1 MGNAKGIASTT
12 TFLLR
17 CVSQCSIWSRTSTI
31 HRSFGSATVFLP
43 QSPGDLGGMSLDLPC
58 GGGSGTR
65 GALKWDA
72 AGCREAVSSRARAKQ
87 VKDETRPKRLR
98 DLVLGVPLEYPLND
112 EYKEDEV

>member
-1 MGNAKGIASTT
+1 
-12 TFLLR
+12 
-17 CVSQCSIWSRTSTI
+17 
-31 HRSFGSATVFLP
+31 
-43 QSPGDLGGMSLDLPC
+43 MSLDLPC

-98 DLVLGVPLEYPLND
+98 DLVLGVALEYPLNTST
-112 EYKEDEV
+112 ERTKFSVNAAVRR

>member
-1 MGNAKGIASTT
+1 MGNAKGSINNNLPPEVCISV
-12 TFLLR
+12 LDL
-17 CVSQCSIWSRTSTI
+17 VSHLHTI

-65 GALKWDA
+65 GALKWEA

-87 VKDETRPKRLR
+87 VKDEIRPKRLR

-112 EYKEDEV
+112 EYKEDKV

>member
-1 MGNAKGIASTT
+1 MGNAKG
-12 TFLLR
+12 
-17 CVSQCSIWSRTSTI
+17 SINNN
-31 HRSFGSATVFLP
+31 LP
-43 QSPGDLGGMSLDLPC
+43 PEVCISVLDLVSHLHDPPQLWQRD
-58 GGGSGTR
+58 GISTPKSRGLRWHVSRPSVRGGSGTR
-65 GALKWDA
+65 GALKWEA